1 MVVGIGERVAGG
13 KHLGFFHD
21 AHEQVVAAHVDG
33 LGDGDGEARQAVLG
47 HVGHLRAVE
56 GARAG
61 GELVSV
67 GGSVEAESA
76 DELHGRVLG
85 EHRGGEAARLQDGG
99 SGGVL
104 LVQRHR
110 QRGRLARHLH
120 ERIYHAAAAHIARLG
135 RDEVEPR
142 RQGAE
147 CLAINHETSFL
158 QARGLNLKAI
168 PRALDTM
175 TRSIILRLA
184 GKTAQGDLCVTQT
197 SNFCAS

>member
-1 MVVGIGERVAGG
+1 M
-13 KHLGFFHD
+13 
-21 AHEQVVAAHVDG
+21 AAHIDG
-33 LGDGDGEARQAVLG
+33 LGDGDREARQTVLG

-56 GARAG
+56 GARAR
-61 GELVSV
+61 GELIGV
-67 GGSVEAESA
+67 GGGMEAEGA

-85 EHRGGEAARLQDGG
+85 EHRGDEAARLQDGG
-99 SGGVL
+99 GGGVL
-104 LVQRHR
+104 LVERHR
-110 QRGRLARHLH
+110 QRGRLAGHLH
-120 ERIYHAAAAHIARLG
+120 ERVHHAAAAALARLG
-135 RDEVEPR
+135 RDEIEPR
-142 RQGAE
+142 RQGAK

-184 GKTAQGDLCVTQT
+184 DKTAQGDPCVTQT